1 MHSWVNFKYEQLLLF
16 CHYCG
21 LLGHDIKHCAS
32 YYAASKNDGEVDC
45 LKAARLH
52 AGSPIKQG
60 SSCSVP
66 STKNRGPN
74 NSHDSAGDE
83 LQSSVAQEVVSANP
97 KGVDG
102 YINGMHASMETTPNS
117 QGVNAMHEG
126 RNMSVID
133 KWGTN
138 HGEINS
144 GTLNS
149 NVESKEVSTPAGHV
163 TNNVQIGPVKP
174 TAKWTRV
181 PRMDCGL
188 EMGGEAHSLST
199 LGKKGATQMVG
210 EEDTI
215 KNEKQGVKYGK
226 FQDDNSTNSTVG
238 VLDHPC
244 RSQ

>member
-1 MHSWVNFKYEQLLLF
+1 MQVHQL
-16 CHYCG
+16 
-21 LLGHDIKHCAS
+21 
-32 YYAASKNDGEVDC
+32 NRV
-45 LKAARLH
+45 
-52 AGSPIKQG
+52 
-60 SSCSVP
+60 SCSVP

-97 KGVDG
+97 KGVDN
-102 YINGMHASMETTPNS
+102 YINGMHASMETAPDS

-126 RNMSVID
+126 RNTSVID

-149 NVESKEVSTPAGHV
+149 NGESKEVSTPAGHV

-188 EMGGEAHSLST
+188 EMGGKAYSLST
-199 LGKKGATQMVG
+199 LGKKGAAQMVG
-210 EEDTI
+210 DEDTI

-226 FQDDNSTNSTVG
+226 FQDDNSTNSAVG